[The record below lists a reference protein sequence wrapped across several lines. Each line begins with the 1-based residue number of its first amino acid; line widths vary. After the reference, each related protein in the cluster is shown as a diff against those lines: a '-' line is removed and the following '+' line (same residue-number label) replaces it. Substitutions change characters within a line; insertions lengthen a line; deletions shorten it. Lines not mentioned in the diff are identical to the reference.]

1 MNVKTH
7 INFLLN
13 EYKLK
18 TLRRKYIMSATLTS
32 FIRESFYWT
41 LIYFSIK
48 LESKEEIKKVAI
60 FLMSILLINIP
71 LERKSNDYR
80 IDLINKLKNAN
91 NTYFSNKLKNTAK
104 KDLLKIDLV
113 NYYNNVYSI
122 NGHIYEYIINKKTF
136 TDIPIT
142 FISVLVIILS
152 KDLGKNSNKA
162 KIILTILLII
172 YMLLIV
178 YLNEQEIKKEI
189 TVMEES
195 LEYDNKTRDY
205 IVNSKLFLMNN
216 TFNEKYIKENGDKF
230 NFLVGKMEKMD
241 NNLSTQTNLSMFV
254 VFAIIISYVI
264 GQITPSNIIR
274 YFLIIYDI
282 DMITKKMREFYKNKM
297 SYDKM
302 GVKLNL
308 LNNLLNDDN
317 LNIKKSTDKI
327 DKIIIKEINNKE
339 PKLELKKPITLYKGD
354 MVLLDGIS
362 GSGKTTLMYLLK
374 GIKKIDKVII
384 EPELDKIY
392 SRCYITL
399 PNERDIFSANLYDI
413 ISNFDKNPE
422 IELIKS
428 ALTIVQLNKYLEK
441 IKENTFVNIENIS
454 AGEMTRFMIA
464 RLIYQIKINKNY
476 DILLFDEIDTNLNI
490 NLSIEIC
497 NTLKNIFKDK
507 IILYITHNDDVK
519 NMFDKRI
526 KFTKGVIEYQN

>member
-1 MNVKTH
+1 MNVKSH
-7 INFLLN
+7 IKFLLN

-18 TLRRKYIMSATLTS
+18 PLYNKYTIFSSFTS
-32 FIRESFYWT
+32 LLRESFYWT

-60 FLMSILLINIP
+60 VLLSILLINIP
-71 LERKSNDYR
+71 LDRKANEYR
-80 IDLINKLKNAN
+80 IDLINQLKNSN
-91 NTYFSNKLKNTAK
+91 NLYFSNKLKNTSK

-122 NGHIYEYIINKKTF
+122 NGHIHEYIINKKTF
-136 TDIPIT
+136 IDIPIT
-142 FISVLVIILS
+142 FISVLVIVLS
-152 KDLGKNSNKA
+152 KDLGKNSHKA

-172 YMLLIV
+172 YMLLII

-189 TVMEES
+189 KIMEES
-195 LEYDNKTRDY
+195 LIYDTNARNY
-205 IVNSKLFLMNN
+205 IINSKLFLIND
-216 TFNEKYIKENGDKF
+216 TFNDNYVKENSDNF
-230 NFLVGKMEKMD
+230 NFLIKKMEKMD
-241 NNLSTQTNLSMFV
+241 NNLSSQSNLSMFV

-302 GVKLNL
+302 GVKLKL

-317 LNIKKSTDKI
+317 LNIKKSDKKI
-327 DKIIIKEINNKE
+327 DKIIIKQINNKE
-339 PKLELKKPITLYKGD
+339 PILQLKKPIILYQGD
-354 MVLLDGIS
+354 MILLDGIS

-374 GIKKIDKVII
+374 GIKKIDKIII
-384 EPELDKIY
+384 EPELDNIY

-399 PNERDIFSANLYDI
+399 PNERNIFSANLYDI

-422 IELIKS
+422 FELIKS
-428 ALTIVQLNKYLEK
+428 VLTIVELNKYLET
-441 IKENTFVNIENIS
+441 IKDNPFINIENIS
-454 AGEMTRFMIA
+454 AGEMTRFIIA

-476 DILLFDEIDTNLNI
+476 DILLFDEVDTNLNLD
-490 NLSIEIC
+490 LSIEIC

-519 NMFDKRI
+519 KIFDKRI
-526 KFTKGVIEYQN
+526 KFTKGIIEYQN